1 MRKLLKVKL
10 GGFTLIELLVVIAI
24 IGILAAMLLPAL
36 ASAREKARRTQC
48 LSNLKQIGLAI
59 AMYADINNDRCPAAA
74 LNSYDNVALSSM
86 ALLSNT
92 ISTAKVMVCPSSSAS
107 AALDFSSGNFKSA
120 NLSYSY
126 QMGGVWPT
134 TTPTNCL
141 VWQSGVDNIIAW
153 DKGVNG
159 ATAAGNWSVTPAT
172 GWNATGNHK
181 DAGGNVLFNDG
192 HVSFVIRMPT
202 NSPMGV
208 VNF

>member
-48 LSNLKQIGLAI
+48 LSNLKQIGLAC
-59 AMYADINNDRCPAAA
+59 AMYADINSDRCPAAIA
-74 LNSYDNVALSSM
+74 GSYDNIALASL

-92 ISTAKVMVCPSSSAS
+92 VSTAKVMVCPSSSAS
-107 AALDFSSGNFKSA
+107 AALDFSSTNFKSA

-126 QMGGVWPT
+126 QLPGWPT
-134 TTPTNCL
+134 TTPTNGL
-141 VWQSGVDNIIAW
+141 GWQNGVDNIIAW
-153 DKGVNG
+153 DKGVQG
-159 ATAAGNWSVTPAT
+159 ATATGLWTPVTTSWSA
-172 GWNATGNHK
+172 AGNHK

-192 HVSFVIRMPT
+192 HVSFNIRTPT
-202 NSPMGV
+202 NAPLGAA
-208 VNF
+208 NF